1 MLWGNGTARSVP
13 SSGEVAAVD
22 TPTLARVQVP
32 NTLRHRAAPAGF
44 SFIPNFLASTFTFI
58 LTLY

>member
-1 MLWGNGTARSVP
+1 VGQWDSPFSP
-13 SSGEVAAVD
+13 SSGEVAAVE

-44 SFIPNFLASTFTFI
+44 FSFIPDFLASTFTFI
-58 LTLY
+58 LT